1 MRQLASIRQAREI
14 KAIEG
19 ADRIQ
24 MCTVDGWQ
32 CVVKVG
38 EFQLQ
43 DLGVYFEIDSFLPA
57 KDERYAFLSNDFTEF
72 EGETGA
78 RLRTRK
84 FKGQIAQGL
93 FLPLSI
99 FPELGDVKLDQDVT
113 EVLGVK
119 KWEAPIPA
127 SLGGDVKGAFPS
139 WLSKSDQERAQNFID
154 EIEANQGEE
163 FEVTYKL
170 DGTSMTVYRKTE
182 TDGVIHGVCGRN
194 WEFKDTTDNS
204 YTQMAHKRQLRE
216 ALDVLFEKYGRDY
229 AFQGELIGEGIQSN
243 YEKIKGQEF
252 FVYAIFDINAG
263 DYVSPEVRHELI
275 KVVNDAGFAIKH
287 VPVFEANFVLN
298 HTVAELLIRAE
309 GQGMN
314 QGVEREGFVYKRK
327 DGKFSFK
334 TISNKYLLKK
344 KE

>member
-1 MRQLASIRQAREI
+1 MRELASIRLAREI
-14 KAIEG
+14 NPIVG
-19 ADRIQ
+19 ADLIQ
-24 MCTVDGWQ
+24 MCKVDGWQ

-38 EFQLQ
+38 EFKAQ

-57 KDERYAFLSNDFTEF
+57 SDERYSFLSNDFMQF

-78 RLRTRK
+78 RLRTRR
-84 FKGQIAQGL
+84 FKGQISQGL

-99 FPELGDVKLDQDVT
+99 FPELQGAKLGDDVT
-113 EVLGVK
+113 DTLKVK

-139 WLSKSDQERAQNFID
+139 FISKSDQERIQNLVS
-154 EIEANQGEE
+154 EIEENQGEE

-182 TDGVIHGVCGRN
+182 EDGVKHGVCGRN
-194 WEFKDTTDNS
+194 WEFKETTDNS
-204 YTQMAHKRQLRE
+204 YTQMAKKRQLKE
-216 ALDVLFEKYGRDY
+216 ALDFLFEKFGRDY
-229 AFQGELIGEGIQSN
+229 AFQGELIGEGIQAN

-263 DYVSPEVRHELI
+263 DYVSPDVRHELM
-275 KVVNDAGFAIKH
+275 KALQDAGFDVKH
-287 VPVFEANFVLN
+287 VPIFEKSYILT
-298 HTVAELLIRAE
+298 HTIDELLLKAE

-314 QGVEREGFVYKRK
+314 LGVVREGFVYKRK

-334 TISNKYLLKK
+334 TISNHYLLKK

>member
-14 KAIEG
+14 KPIDG

-38 EFQLQ
+38 EFQPS

-57 KDERYAFLSNDFTEF
+57 KDERFSFLSNDFSEF

-84 FKGQIAQGL
+84 FKGQVAQGL

-99 FPELGDVKLDQDVT
+99 FPEINGATLGQDVT
-113 EVLGVK
+113 DILGIK

-139 WLSKSDQERAQNFID
+139 FVQRSDQERVQNLVE

-163 FEVTYKL
+163 FEVSYKL

-182 TDGVIHGVCGRN
+182 VDGVIYGVCGRN
-194 WEFKDTTDNS
+194 WEFYDTTENA
-204 YTQMAHKRQLRE
+204 YNQMARKRLLRE

-229 AFQGELIGEGIQSN
+229 AFQGELVGEGIQAN

-263 DYVSPEVRHELI
+263 DYVSPELRHELMAC
-275 KVVNDAGFAIKH
+275 VQEAGFTIKH
-287 VPVFEANFVLN
+287 VPVFNAKFTLN
-298 HTVAELLIRAE
+298 HSIEELLALAE

-314 QGVEREGFVYKRK
+314 VGVEREGFVYKRK

>member
-19 ADRIQ
+19 ADLIQ
-24 MCTVDGWQ
+24 MCIVDGWQ

-38 EFQLQ
+38 EFKPQ
-43 DLGVYFEIDSFLPA
+43 DLGIYFEIDSFLPA
-57 KDERYAFLSNDFTEF
+57 KDERFSFLSNDFTEF

-99 FPELGDVKLDQDVT
+99 FPEIKGVNLGDDVT
-113 EVLGVK
+113 DILGIK

-127 SLGGDVKGAFPS
+127 SLGGDVKGAFPGYVS
-139 WLSKSDQERAQNFID
+139 RSDQERVQNLVD
-154 EIEANQGEE
+154 EIEANQGQE
-163 FEVTYKL
+163 FEVSYKL

-182 TDGVIHGVCGRN
+182 TEGVIHGVCGRN
-194 WEFKDTTDNS
+194 WEFKDSTENA
-204 YTQMAHKRQLRE
+204 YNQMARKRNIQG
-216 ALDVLFEKYGRDY
+216 ALDVLFEKFGRDY
-229 AFQGELIGEGIQSN
+229 AFQGELVGEGIQAN

-275 KVVNDAGFAIKH
+275 KAVNEAGFAIKH
-287 VPVFEANFVLN
+287 VPVFEEKFILN
-298 HTVAELLIRAE
+298 HTINQLLELAE
-309 GQGMN
+309 GEGMN
-314 QGVEREGFVYKRK
+314 QGVIREGFVYKRK